1 MICLKDLLK
10 VPSLSGLT
18 VIAGSNGLDRKISTV
33 TLLDAPDGPGWLSG
47 GEFVLTS
54 AYIFD
59 NNYDRLE
66 EYILSLIE
74 NQAGG
79 LGIKTGR
86 FLSQVPARI
95 IEVAGKHQFPIV
107 QIPYN
112 LVWTDII
119 SPFYKLKY
127 GLYDHN
133 KPIAVDADMVLPLF
147 EAGRWGGKQLLL
159 QMTELFQ
166 LPIAAYRH
174 NKTLMLNNGMH
185 GVHQIELAAAKLK
198 EMPERGHPE
207 LVVVGGVY
215 CIFFCLPLSYN
226 KEREYL
232 AVASER
238 EGDIEELRKV
248 FELLERLGSKE
259 TMAFRESEDAYR
271 ALLHN
276 IVTSDIT
283 PEEIETFEENV
294 IGGQRESVFSGIM
307 IAAAEDYLQIYERL
321 REVLDSYQ
329 QEKRVKIVTYLF
341 DHFVRKQAII
351 LWEIYGTDK
360 LKVNG
365 LLRGLIPLMEALF
378 PDNQKGYIALSS
390 ASVSLKEIGELYDQA
405 RQALKFGALLWR
417 AQHCYFYPDYS
428 VYVLLEESDLNRI
441 PLDECMLLLEDKSTM
456 AFNPIDTAE
465 AYIESGSY
473 KRAAAR
479 LFIHENTL
487 RYRINKISELLNINL
502 ENPVDGYRFLTKI
515 KLWKIH
521 LSRLK

>member
-1 MICLKDLLK
+1 MISLKDLLK
-10 VPSLSGLT
+10 VPSLSELT
-18 VIAGSNGLDRKISTV
+18 VIAGANGLDRKISTV
-33 TLLDAPDGPGWLSG
+33 TLLDAPDGPGWLTG

-66 EYILSLIE
+66 EYIMSLIE
-74 NQAGG
+74 KQAGG

-86 FLSQVPARI
+86 FLSEVPDRI
-95 IEVAGKHQFPIV
+95 VELAGEHRFPIV

-159 QMTELFQ
+159 QMTEMFQ
-166 LPIAAYRH
+166 LPIAVYRH
-174 NKTLMLNNGMH
+174 NKTPMLNNGMH
-185 GVHQIELAAAKLK
+185 GVHQIEAAAAELK
-198 EMPERGHPE
+198 AMPERGHPE
-207 LVVVGGVY
+207 LVAMGSVY
-215 CIFFCLPLSYN
+215 CIFFCLPPSYN

-238 EGDIEELRKV
+238 EGDIEELRKL

-259 TMAFRESEDAYR
+259 TMAFTESEDIYR

-276 IVTSDIT
+276 LVTSDIA
-283 PEEIETFEENV
+283 PEEIEAFEENV
-294 IGGQRESVFSGIM
+294 RGKRSEPVFSGIM
-307 IAAAEDYLQIYERL
+307 IVASEDYLHNYEQL
-321 REVLDSYQ
+321 REVLDLYQ
-329 QEKRVKIVTYLF
+329 QEKRVKLVTYLY
-341 DHFVRKQAII
+341 DHFVRKQAVV

-360 LKVNG
+360 RKVNG

-378 PDNQKGYIALSS
+378 PETQQGDIAFSS
-390 ASVSLKEIGELYDQA
+390 ASDSLTELGELYEQA
-405 RQALKFGALLWR
+405 RQSLKFGALLWR
-417 AQHCYFYPDYS
+417 AQHCHYYPDYA
-428 VYVLLEESDLNRI
+428 VYILLEESDINRI

-479 LFIHENTL
+479 LYIHENTL
-487 RYRINKISELLNINL
+487 RYRINKISELLNIDL